1 MIVSLLLFAVGMML
15 SAFFSGSETGFYRLN
30 RARLVIGAIDGDWN
44 SRGLLW
50 AANNPSLFVAT
61 ALVGNNVANYVT
73 SAAIVMAA
81 ATGLSG
87 WPSAEMIAPLVLAP
101 VIFVYGELLPKN
113 IFLAAPNRMTRKC
126 AIPFGIA
133 AVLFAPV
140 SLVLWMFNKVLEIV
154 GNKSPQEVQMVL
166 ARRELGQLLDEGH
179 AVGLLQPT
187 QQLVAQATLTLGGK
201 PVSTFMVPTARMA
214 RARHSMTAK
223 DIVALAKRTGSTLLP
238 VEGSTRGDAGKATDK
253 SGRSEVAGYV
263 RVADCLLCDQDA
275 PLQVRPML
283 NIEEHQ
289 SFLTALSRMLAIDA
303 QIARVEN
310 RKQQT
315 VGYVT
320 LAELQEAL
328 LAE

>member
-1 MIVSLLLFAVGMML
+1 MILALLLFAVGMML

-30 RARLVIGAIDGDWN
+30 RARLVIDAIDGDWI

-81 ATGLSG
+81 ATSLTT

-101 VIFVYGELLPKN
+101 IIFVYGELVPKN
-113 IFLAAPNRMTRKC
+113 VFLSAPNRMIRAC
-126 AIPFGIA
+126 ALPFGIA

-140 SLVLWMFNKVLEIV
+140 SLVLWLFNRLLETV

-166 ARRELGQLLDEGH
+166 ARRELGRLLDEGH

-187 QQLVAQATLTLGGK
+187 QQTVAQATLTSGGK
-201 PVSTFMVPTARMA
+201 AVSNFMTPVGRMTHVRSQATAA
-214 RARHSMTAK
+214 EVAK
-223 DIVALAKRTGSTLLP
+223 LAKYTGNVLLP
-238 VEGSTRGDAGKATDK
+238 LESVTKPTSKST
-253 SGRSEVAGYV
+253 GREITGYV
-263 RVADCLLCDQDA
+263 RLADCLLCD
-275 PLQVRPML
+275 PHSSPPVNPII
-283 NIEEHQ
+283 NIQEHQ
-289 SFLTALSRMLAIDA
+289 SLLTALSKMLAEDA
-303 QIARVEN
+303 PIARIEN

-320 LAELQEAL
+320 LAALQETL

>member
-30 RARLVIGAIDGDWN
+30 RARLVIGAIEGDWI

-50 AANNPSLFVAT
+50 ASNNPSLFVAT

-81 ATGLSG
+81 ATGLAG
-87 WPSAEMIAPLVLAP
+87 WTSAEMIAPLALAP

-113 IFLAAPNRMTRKC
+113 VFLAAPNRMTRKC
-126 AIPFGIA
+126 AVPFGIA

-140 SLVLWMFNKVLEIV
+140 SLLLWLFNKVLEIV

-201 PVSTFMVPTARMA
+201 PVSTFMVPASRMA
-214 RARHSMTAK
+214 RARHNMTAQ

-238 VEGSTRGDAGKATDK
+238 VEGPTQTNTSKANDK
-253 SGRSEVAGYV
+253 SPRNEIAGYV
-263 RVADCLLCDQDA
+263 RVADCLLCDPSTA
-275 PLQVRPML
+275 IQVQPMF

-289 SFLTALSRMLAIDA
+289 SFLTALSKMLAVDA
-303 QIARVEN
+303 PIARVQN

-315 VGYVT
+315 VGYIT
-320 LAELQEAL
+320 LTELQEAL